1 MRKNIIKNKS
11 ILLLVIIAS
20 IGFIGC
26 KKFLD
31 REPLT
36 ATLPDLK
43 QGALESQS
51 YNMYRLLRS
60 YSGLTELV
68 WIDFNSIR
76 GDDAQKGSD
85 AGDGSEIIGMY
96 DQYQYAKSGWAP
108 DTYWNDHYTLINTA
122 NTSLYLAKQGN
133 LSDPA
138 SLRNVGEACFFL
150 AYSYF
155 ELVKAYGEVPIINY
169 FVSKPADAVR
179 PKSPVADVY
188 ALIDSALNVAE
199 QLLPQTSE
207 EYGGG
212 FQGRLTTNA
221 AHTLAAQTFLFRQ
234 QWDSVIVHTDK
245 VINSGKYSLPKFTD
259 VWKDGPN
266 GVGKNGPESIFEMQ
280 STVGANGANVTAN
293 DFGSNWGVSQN
304 IRQNG
309 APIYWNMGWGWNTP
323 TDKLEADWP
332 SDDPRKKATILY
344 SGQHDGGPAE
354 GGYGLTLPA
363 YTDPY
368 GTGGLAQKFWNK
380 KVYADPEMRTFT
392 GFIDGGAGRWVNRR
406 ILRYADV
413 LLMKAEAANEKGD
426 GATAE
431 AMLELIRDRAS
442 GFLGKTR
449 TSVPFV
455 AFSGQTQ
462 MRTAIKNERRWEFAM
477 EGYRFYDLVRWTPA
491 SDGIDAITVL
501 GPLGYTARAR
511 YHPIPQAAID
521 LAGKGSDGTDIL
533 KQNSEW

>member
-1 MRKNIIKNKS
+1 M
-11 ILLLVIIAS
+11 
-20 IGFIGC
+20 GC

-51 YNMYRLLRS
+51 YNMYKLMRT

-68 WIDFNSIR
+68 WLDFNSIR

-108 DTYWNDHYTLINTA
+108 DTYWNDHFTLINAA

-133 LSDPA
+133 LNDAA

-155 ELVKAYGEVPIINY
+155 EMVRAYGEVPIINY
-169 FVSKPADAVR
+169 YVSKPIDAVR
-179 PKSPVADVY
+179 PKSSVADVY
-188 ALIDSALNVAE
+188 ALIDSALGVAE
-199 QLLPQTSE
+199 QLLPRTSD
-207 EYGGG
+207 EYGSG
-212 FQGRLTTNA
+212 FQGRLTVGA
-221 AHTLAAQTFLFRQ
+221 AYTLSAKTFLFRQ
-234 QWDSVIVHTDK
+234 QWDSVLDRCDK
-245 VINSGKYSLPKFTD
+245 VIALGKYSLPKFTD
-259 VWKDGPN
+259 VWKDGE
-266 GVGKNGPESIFEMQ
+266 GGEGKNGPESIFEMQ
-280 STVGANGANVTAN
+280 STVGANGASVTAN
-293 DFGSNWGVSQN
+293 DQGSNWGVSQN

-309 APIYWNMGWGWNTP
+309 APANWNMGWGWNTP
-323 TDKLEADWP
+323 TDKLEGDWP

-344 SGQHDGGPAE
+344 SGQYDGGPAE
-354 GGYGLTLPA
+354 GGYGLTIPA

-380 KVYADPEMRTFT
+380 KVYADPDMRTFT
-392 GFIDGGAGRWVNRR
+392 GFIDGGAGRWINRR
-406 ILRYADV
+406 IFRYADV
-413 LLMKAEAANEKGD
+413 ILMKAEAANEKGD
-426 GATAE
+426 GNTAE

-442 GFLGKTR
+442 GNLGAAR
-449 TSVPFV
+449 TVVPKIS
-455 AFSGQTQ
+455 FSNQAQ
-462 MRTAIKNERRWEFAM
+462 MRTAIKNERNWEFAM

-491 SDGIDAITVL
+491 SDGIDAISVL

-521 LAGKGSDGTDIL
+521 LAGKGSDGADIL
-533 KQNSEW
+533 KQNPEW